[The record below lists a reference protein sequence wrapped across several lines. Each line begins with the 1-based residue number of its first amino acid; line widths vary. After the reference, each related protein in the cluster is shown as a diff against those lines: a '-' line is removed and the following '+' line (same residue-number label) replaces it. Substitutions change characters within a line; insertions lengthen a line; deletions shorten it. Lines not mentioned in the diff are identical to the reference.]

1 VFHYAYRTIELEQQ
15 AAANRDAIR
24 LPLEDAMGLR
34 ERKSSATSRGR
45 RLTAPPFGSEG
56 PAAERVVDFDAAG
69 RVAGIGE
76 IPAGDEPDLGPER
89 GAHQPASPPGARNI
103 DVTVSAQT
111 KAEIE
116 AGAETQVLFRIEV
129 TTEAMPFAASL
140 ALPVRADQPIVIV
153 LTAEN
158 DAVEIVGERMQ
169 TVDPPASKQPREG
182 AFAIKGR
189 RPDVVRLA
197 VAFHQGGSELGVIG
211 LAVEVVAAAPCAQ
224 ETRGSAIAA
233 ARDVADDDT
242 LMLLV
247 EPSSVGGQICYEYF
261 LHSDKLG
268 LIHRK
273 RSRPLLDR
281 GNGPA
286 ATMLAFVERIYGQVT
301 QELRSLDDLK
311 ELQRETRALGAK
323 LCRELFEP
331 EVTRVLWPLR
341 HRIAEVQIVSWEPY
355 IPWELVRLCDPDT
368 GDIDDRFLAEYGL
381 VRTLSDDM
389 PPRELPMVHWG
400 YLGATFPTGTLPS
413 VGAEMEYFTGTAA
426 DGLRARKIQPRPI
439 AATRDAFY
447 DALGP
452 LEFDVI
458 HLSCHASSPH
468 KSIERASL
476 VLGEETLPGAGTPR
490 LVEVDT
496 ITVEAEA
503 RFKGRRPLVF
513 LNACE
518 TGRVGAVLTEW
529 GGWPNVFL
537 RAGAGAFVG
546 AAWSVRDKPA
556 AAFATSFYNALLDG
570 RTLAE
575 AAGAARMSAKKL
587 GDASWLAFKV
597 YGHPRA
603 RRAAAN
609 S

>member
-1 VFHYAYRTIELEQQ
+1 
-15 AAANRDAIR
+15 
-24 LPLEDAMGLR
+24 
-34 ERKSSATSRGR
+34 
-45 RLTAPPFGSEG
+45 
-56 PAAERVVDFDAAG
+56 
-69 RVAGIGE
+69 
-76 IPAGDEPDLGPER
+76 
-89 GAHQPASPPGARNI
+89 
-103 DVTVSAQT
+103 
-111 KAEIE
+111 
-116 AGAETQVLFRIEV
+116 
-129 TTEAMPFAASL
+129 
-140 ALPVRADQPIVIV
+140 
-153 LTAEN
+153 
-158 DAVEIVGERMQ
+158 
-169 TVDPPASKQPREG
+169 
-182 AFAIKGR
+182 
-189 RPDVVRLA
+189 
-197 VAFHQGGSELGVIG
+197 
-211 LAVEVVAAAPCAQ
+211 
-224 ETRGSAIAA
+224 
-233 ARDVADDDT
+233 
-242 LMLLV
+242 
-247 EPSSVGGQICYEYF
+247 
-261 LHSDKLG
+261 
-268 LIHRK
+268 
-273 RSRPLLDR
+273 
-281 GNGPA
+281 
-286 ATMLAFVERIYGQVT
+286 
-301 QELRSLDDLK
+301 
-311 ELQRETRALGAK
+311 
-323 LCRELFEP
+323 
-331 EVTRVLWPLR
+331 
-341 HRIAEVQIVSWEPY
+341 
-355 IPWELVRLCDPDT
+355 
-368 GDIDDRFLAEYGL
+368 
-381 VRTLSDDM
+381 
-389 PPRELPMVHWG
+389 MVHWG

-587 GDASWLAFKV
+587 GDSSWLAFKV